1 MESTTFDD
9 KKRESLP
16 FPKEGEYPHFLKK
29 KPLPFESLVDCKKQR
44 LFVLHLPIGIVVSVI
59 RNPFFGILW
68 SEWNIITTWSPVTV
82 TVLPVLSPQY
92 IPNVSFTS
100 LVIFK

>member
-16 FPKEGEYPHFLKK
+16 FPKEGESSFPKK

-92 IPNVSFTS
+92 IPNVSITS